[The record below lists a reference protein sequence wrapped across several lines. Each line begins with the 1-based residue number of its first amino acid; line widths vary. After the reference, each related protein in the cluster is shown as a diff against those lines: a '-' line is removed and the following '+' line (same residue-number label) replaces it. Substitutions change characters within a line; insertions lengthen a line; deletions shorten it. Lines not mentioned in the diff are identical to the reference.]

1 MPDENTPLIQT
12 VRVGPPRR
20 RYPYQTWRRFFTLI
34 CSVILFGGFGL
45 FVLQTFF
52 IGPRHHHGHPGSW
65 LPGKSRLSYEELERI
80 LFDTPDPKKA
90 EEWSRYY
97 TSGPHLAG
105 ANYSQVRTHNRWLVL
120 SIELISSRPSGP
132 GIGGRNLVSS
142 LRSWLMTP
150 TSTTPSIPAFPF

>member
-20 RYPYQTWRRFFTLI
+20 RYPHQTWRRFFTLI
-34 CSVILFGGFGL
+34 CSVILIGGFGL
-45 FVLQTFF
+45 FVFQTFF

-105 ANYSQVRTHNRWLVL
+105 ANYSQVRTHNGWPVL
-120 SIELISSRPSGP
+120 SIKLISSRPSGP
-132 GIGGRNLVSS
+132 GIDGRNLVSS

-150 TSTTPSIPAFPF
+150 TSTIPLIPAFPS

>member
-20 RYPYQTWRRFFTLI
+20 RYPHQTWRRFFTLI
-34 CSVILFGGFGL
+34 CSVILIGGFGL
-45 FVLQTFF
+45 FVFQTFF

-105 ANYSQVRTHNRWLVL
+105 ANYSQVRTHNGWPVL
-120 SIELISSRPSGP
+120 SIKLISSRPSGP
-132 GIGGRNLVSS
+132 GI
-142 LRSWLMTP
+142 
-150 TSTTPSIPAFPF
+150 

>member
-12 VRVGPPRR
+12 VQVGPPRR
-20 RYPYQTWRRFFTLI
+20 RYPHQTWRRFFTLI
-34 CSVILFGGFGL
+34 CSAILIGGFGL
-45 FVLQTFF
+45 FVFQTFF

-105 ANYSQVRTHNRWLVL
+105 ANYSQVRTHNRWPVL
-120 SIELISSRPSGP
+120 SI
-132 GIGGRNLVSS
+132 
-142 LRSWLMTP
+142 
-150 TSTTPSIPAFPF
+150 